1 LKPQNLLCAGDDPTD
16 IRISDFGLSKVFNQA
31 TMMQTC
37 CGSPEYVA
45 PEILMCVSYDQ
56 SVDMWSIGIIIYI
69 LLTGCFPFWSEN
81 VQTLYQK
88 IMNGAYRW
96 PTKPVVS
103 DSAKDLVRRLL
114 EKDPKKRMT
123 AAECLEHPWIIG
135 VGAPSAALERDWA
148 DLQESRESRKK
159 ASAKRD

>member
-1 LKPQNLLCAGDDPTD
+1 
-16 IRISDFGLSKVFNQA
+16 VFNDA
-31 TMMQTC
+31 TMMKTC

-45 PEILMCVSYDQ
+45 PEILLCMSYDAA
-56 SVDMWSIGIIIYI
+56 VDMWSIGIIVYI

-96 PTKPVVS
+96 PTKPEVS

-114 EKDPKKRMT
+114 EKNPKKRMT
-123 AAECLEHPWIIG
+123 ADECLKHPWITG
-135 VGAPSAALERDWA
+135 QTVTTQQSARDWA
-148 DLQESRESRKK
+148 PVQESRKSRPKLPPITPGI
-159 ASAKRD
+159 